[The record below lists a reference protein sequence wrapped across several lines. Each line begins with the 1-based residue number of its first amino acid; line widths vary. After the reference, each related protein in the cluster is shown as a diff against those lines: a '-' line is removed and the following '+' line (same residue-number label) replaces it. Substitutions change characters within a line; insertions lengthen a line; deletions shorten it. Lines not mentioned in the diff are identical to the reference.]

1 MAKDLYETLGVS
13 RSATAEEIKKAYR
26 KQAAKHH
33 PDRNPG
39 DKDAEAKFK
48 EASAAYE
55 ILSDADKKA
64 FYDRTG
70 QVGPMGGGP
79 GPGGGGFPGGFGQNM
94 DPQAAEELFRSVFG
108 GDLGDMFGGGRPKQ
122 RGRRTAP
129 QEDIES
135 DVTVPFHVACL
146 GGTVT
151 INVGGRSIEV
161 RVPAGIDEGK
171 KLRVPASAT
180 GTADVI
186 LKVKIAAH
194 PYFTRDGSDVSVE
207 IPVSLTEAAL
217 GAKVDVPTLGGDK
230 LTVTVPPGK
239 SSGARI
245 RLRGKGI
252 NGADQYLI
260 LKIVA
265 PATLSDEAKATLET
279 LAGQLNQ
286 DVRAGVPWA

>member
-1 MAKDLYETLGVS
+1 MAKDLYETLGLS
-13 RSATAEEIKKAYR
+13 RSATADEIKKAYR

-39 DKDAEAKFK
+39 DKEAEGKFK

-55 ILSDADKKA
+55 ILSDADKKER
-64 FYDRTG
+64 YDRTG

-79 GPGGGGFPGGFGQNM
+79 GAPGGGFPGGFGQNM
-94 DPQAAEELFRSVFG
+94 DPQAAEEMFRSVFG

-122 RGRRTAP
+122 RGRRSAPTA
-129 QEDIES
+129 DIES
-135 DVTVPFHVACL
+135 DITVPFHVACL
-146 GGTVT
+146 GGSIT
-151 INVGGRSIEV
+151 INVGGRSIDV

-171 KLRVPASAT
+171 KLRVPSSAT
-180 GTADVI
+180 GTSDVI
-186 LKVKIAAH
+186 LKVKIAQH
-194 PYFTRDGSDVSVE
+194 PYFTRDGQDISVE

-239 SSGARI
+239 SGGARI
-245 RLRGKGI
+245 RLRGKGV
-252 NGADQYLI
+252 NGGDQYLV
-260 LKIVA
+260 LKIVV
-265 PATLSDEAKATLET
+265 PTTLTDEAKATLET

-286 DVRAGVPWA
+286 TVRAGVPWE